1 MTPTRGRRNGIDAS
15 STAPRPALRRIPST
29 KKSRACPEDAA
40 MATAT
45 PTAISPLN
53 ACCTLSRRTRRS
65 TKTTSAAPTAAQMP
79 VRRPPSELATM
90 KAIVGRLAS
99 TMPRQP
105 PSCSMTRWRSNVR
118 GAACAPVGSGA
129 AGAGPSGRSP
139 GALIAVSPGTSVA
152 GASPLALST
161 SSDGSAG
168 AEFVPGVV
176 DDPLAV
182 EGGEPAAGSEGAAG
196 LDAGDTPP
204 AEPDQGD
211 RPGTVEEFGLQSGNG
226 LARGVDHR
234 LQAAG
239 HGDDGALAARD
250 QGLAAGAGRL
260 GAELL
265 RIDGLVIGGEPL
277 QGARQPAGRSGLR
290 HVPSSLAPA
299 GQVPTRH
306 ASRVTVRA
314 RSRTPAYGPDCHRGG
329 AARRGRGHPAPTV
342 TRPAAPPA
350 GRRGSG
356 QPPPAAGPAARPPA
370 GAAWGAVAP
379 ARASAHLR
387 EP

>member
-15 STAPRPALRRIPST
+15 STAPRAALRRMPST

-45 PTAISPLN
+45 PTAICPLN

-65 TKTTSAAPTAAQMP
+65 TKITSATPSAAQMP

-99 TMPRQP
+99 TMPRQT

-118 GAACAPVGSGA
+118 GAPACAPVGSGA

-152 GASPLALST
+152 GVSPLALST

-196 LDAGDTPP
+196 LDARDPPP

-211 RPGTVEEFGLQSGNG
+211 RPGTVEEFGLQRGNG

-277 QGARQPAGRSGLR
+277 QGARQPAGRSDLR

-329 AARRGRGHPAPTV
+329 AARRGRGTPLPRST
-342 TRPAAPPA
+342 
-350 GRRGSG
+350 GRRHRRRGGGVPGSRLLLPG
-356 QPPPAAGPAARPPA
+356 QLLG
-370 GAAWGAVAP
+370 
-379 ARASAHLR
+379 
-387 EP
+387 

>member
-15 STAPRPALRRIPST
+15 STAPRAALRRMPST

-139 GALIAVSPGTSVA
+139 GALIAVFHGHAGAGASRVALVPGAPVSSVP

-211 RPGTVEEFGLQSGNG
+211 RPGTVEEFGLQRGNG

-290 HVPSSLAPA
+290 HVASSLAPA
-299 GQVPTRH
+299 GQVPTCR

-314 RSRTPAYGPDCHRGG
+314 RSRTPAY
-329 AARRGRGHPAPTV
+329 
-342 TRPAAPPA
+342 
-350 GRRGSG
+350 
-356 QPPPAAGPAARPPA
+356 
-370 GAAWGAVAP
+370 
-379 ARASAHLR
+379 
-387 EP
+387 